1 MMSPSMPGEEFYAR
15 SFQDT
20 DFLEKFVQHH
30 ATPKNRHITQY
41 EAERIRKI
49 IGDHA
54 ILIEKNKVNPN
65 SLLTYI
71 HEESKI
77 SRTFPMNDRGHN
89 VRSELKEIFYGS
101 ERIDIITGY
110 SSMKEVLRAIQE
122 NPNSKIRIIFGNEPH
137 PSEMGNPKPS
147 PMELSS
153 EMIKFWLEKG
163 ISILDADVVFDAI
176 EALKEGRIEVRIGC
190 EKRRLLHAKVYLGD
204 EHAIIGSSNFSA
216 GGLSLNR
223 EFNAKFHISETQ
235 RFKQINSFW
244 KMTWGEGADF
254 GEQFMELLINMLR
267 KSPWREAL
275 AKAIAILLESG
286 WMDNNLGI
294 NEEEL
299 SNALLP
305 HQIDGLKR
313 ALWILENKGAV
324 LIADATG
331 SGKTK
336 LGTWLCKTAWARK
349 FNSSKSVN
357 LIPPTIH
364 MPPNVEASWDY
375 ETKMANYQP
384 TLLPESY
391 LSDQK
396 KVLNPDEVEWMRK
409 QSPVLMFDEAHH
421 FYNYSLRGKKARDHY
436 ADSVILLSATPISK
450 GVDDVEKCIALLGI
464 ENVDPQVL
472 ENLKDIKNNISRVGK
487 EERLQMISRAR
498 SSLNSFTIRRTRN
511 EINAFAEQFPE
522 DYTIDGRLHKYP
534 NSTALFYEMPE
545 IKNDEK
551 ELEAIEIALQSVRG
565 LHRIAKVIEKT
576 EKEQADRDETIL
588 KRRVSSSKG
597 LTDYHFWDSLI
608 ASRAAAYEHVD
619 GTLSAR
625 KQFKITTDSREPNLG
640 IIKKLEQWKRPIVN
654 LDISEEEIEKLGFEF
669 LLTDKAW
676 RDAVTNE
683 LDQWSYILHHITR
696 ISETRDSMK
705 VQKLADL
712 FKAGKRTLAFSENII
727 SLHYIL
733 GKLNTMDVRIASK
746 NGKALVFDSSVEKSD
761 AEKMFGLDTNQEEPL
776 IGLLSNR
783 FSEGVNLQSASTLL
797 HLDTPTTVTV
807 AEQRCGRVDRFNAL
821 HQNIEF
827 YWPKDYGILEKVTNN
842 KLRERNKFVEQTIGA
857 QMKLPDDSDYEGEGA
872 DKRIYNSIEEFAEA
886 LNLQNRVEI
895 NAIDDAFSGI
905 RRLKDELI
913 DQEIYDMIKDTDVK
927 VNSRVSILESSSPW
941 FFCALGSHG
950 KTEKPPQWVLVQF
963 EMDKRTPIV
972 HMTTDLTEISEFLLD
987 ELPNCE
993 DVTEIDKEN
1002 YPNWRRIFISSLRDR
1017 TTELVSP
1024 KQKSLLKQ
1032 LEITVESWRKSSSW
1046 SSQNSW
1052 INAFKLAVKTGE
1064 FEGQHYDLR
1073 DIADWWFQETK
1084 VLQQKINS
1092 QKKRK
1097 KSRKKL
1103 VHDLDLNKTLR
1114 ENPITFEEFTL
1125 NIGSIPTSEPL
1136 DSRMVSVIFAWP
1148 SGLKAPQRVQKFIH

>member
-1 MMSPSMPGEEFYAR
+1 MISTSMPGEEFYTG

-20 DFLEKFVQHH
+20 DFLERFVQHH
-30 ATPKNRHITQY
+30 ASPKKRHISQY

-49 IGDHA
+49 IGEHA
-54 ILIEKNKVNPN
+54 LLIEKSEIDPN
-65 SLLTYI
+65 SLLSYVSQ
-71 HEESKI
+71 ESKI
-77 SRTFPMNDRGHN
+77 SRTFPMNDRGRN
-89 VRSELKEIFYGS
+89 VRSDLKEIFQGS
-101 ERIDIITGY
+101 KRIDIITGY

-122 NPNSKIRIIFGNEPH
+122 NPRAQIKIIFGNEPH
-137 PSEMGNPKPS
+137 PSELGNPRPS
-147 PMELSS
+147 PKELSS

-176 EALKEGRIEVRIGC
+176 EALKTGRIEVRIGC
-190 EKRRLLHAKVYLGD
+190 EKRRLLHAKVYLAD

-216 GGLSLNR
+216 GGLSSNR
-223 EFNAKFHISETQ
+223 EFNAKFHVSEIQ

-244 KMTWGEGADF
+244 RLTWGEGADF
-254 GEQFMELLINMLR
+254 GDQFMELLINMLR

-294 NEEEL
+294 DEDEL

-375 ETKMANYQP
+375 ETKMANYSP
-384 TLLPESY
+384 TLLAESY

-396 KVLNPDEVEWMRK
+396 KVLNPEEVEWMRK

-421 FYNYSLRGKKARDHY
+421 FYNYSIRGRKARDHY

-450 GVDDVEKCIALLGI
+450 GVDDIEKCIALLGI

-472 ENLKDIKNNISRVGK
+472 ENLKDIKNKISRVNK
-487 EERLQMISRAR
+487 EERKIMISQAR

-511 EINAFAEQFPE
+511 EINAFADQYPE
-522 DYTIDGRLHKYP
+522 EYTIDGRHHKYP
-534 NSTALFYEMPE
+534 NSEALFYDMPE
-545 IKNDEK
+545 VESDQK
-551 ELEAIEIALQSVRG
+551 ELVEIENALQSIKG

-576 EKEQADRDETIL
+576 EKEQGDRDETVL

-608 ASRAAAYEHVD
+608 SSRAATIEHVD
-619 GTLSAR
+619 GTMEAR
-625 KQFKITTDSREPNLG
+625 EYFNIKTDSRDPNLG
-640 IIKKLEQWKRPIVN
+640 IIKKLEQWKRPIVK
-654 LDISEEEIEKLGFEF
+654 LEISPEQIEKLGFDF

-676 RDAVTNE
+676 EDAVTDE
-683 LDQWSYILHHITR
+683 LDHWSFILHHIKR
-696 ISETRDSMK
+696 LSDSRDSMK
-705 VQKLADL
+705 IQKLVDL
-712 FKAGKRTLAFSENII
+712 FNSGKRILAFSGNII
-727 SLHYIL
+727 SLHYFL
-733 GKLNTMDVRIASK
+733 DKLTKRGVDIASK

-761 AEKMFGLDTNQEEPL
+761 AEELFGLNTNHNEPL
-776 IGLLSNR
+776 IGLFSNR

-827 YWPKDYGILEKVTNN
+827 YWPKDMGVLEKVTNN
-842 KLRERNKFVEQTIGA
+842 KLRERNKFVAQTIGA
-857 QMKLPDDSDYEGEGA
+857 QMKLPDDSVLEDDESDE
-872 DKRIYNSIEEFAEA
+872 RVYNSIEEFAEA

-895 NAIDDAFSGI
+895 NAIEDAFSGI

-913 DQEIYDMIKDTDVK
+913 DQELYDMIKDTDIK

-950 KTEKPPQWVLVQF
+950 KTEKPPQWVLVRFDMEKQ
-963 EMDKRTPIV
+963 TPIV
-972 HMTTDLTEISEFLLD
+972 QMTTDLSEISEFLLE
-987 ELPNCE
+987 ELPKCE

-1002 YPNWRRIFISSLRDR
+1002 YPNWRRIFISSLKER

-1032 LEITVESWRKSSSW
+1032 LEKTVESWRKTETW
-1046 SSQNSW
+1046 SANSPW
-1052 INAFKLAVKTGE
+1052 INAFKFAVNVGE
-1064 FEGQHYDLR
+1064 FEGRFYDLR

-1084 VLQQKINS
+1084 IVQQKINS

-1097 KSRKKL
+1097 KSRMKL
-1103 VHDLDLNKTLR
+1103 VDDRDMNKTLR
-1114 ENPITFEEFTL
+1114 ENPILFDEFTSKI
-1125 NIGSIPTSEPL
+1125 NDIPTSEPL

-1148 SGLKAPQRVQKFIH
+1148 SGMKAPVRVQKFNH